1 MRAKIITIVAC
12 LLLIAG
18 LSGLE
23 QILVSRITGDAL
35 AKAQTIM
42 EEIRSGEM
50 EEAIKK
56 AHALD
61 GAWDQKAKL
70 LELLVDHSATDDVRY
85 ALSKMI
91 AALESSDHAAALVYA
106 GELEGSIEHV
116 RERQS
121 LMPENLL

>member
-1 MRAKIITIVAC
+1 MRAKIITIIAC

-18 LSGLE
+18 LSAAE
-23 QILVSRITGDAL
+23 QISVRRITGDAL
-35 AKAQTIM
+35 AKAQAIM
-42 EEIRSGEM
+42 EEIHSGDM
-50 EEAIKK
+50 EEAMKK

-61 GAWDQKAKL
+61 EAWDQKAKL

-91 AALESSDHAAALVYA
+91 AALESGDEAAALVYA
-106 GELEGSIEHV
+106 GELEGGIEHV
-116 RERQS
+116 YERQV